1 MTHNLTHSNKM
12 FTLKKSPVEGERAMN
27 FSFSSYSENYQDPG
41 IGKWCWWRKAPVQ
54 VCLPQVRTRSED
66 DGDGC
71 TVPRCPQRFRQ
82 PLLHEASVLWAVF
95 PTILRAYYPRK
106 VERKRQQQTGHG
118 NWTGT
123 LVQRDLEPGY
133 QQGKMWSTLAFFP
146 PLLFIFIYPWK
157 TLNTVDPPYVTLVNW
172 LQFTLGWVCF
182 LDEHDQKNE
191 VVLEDGI
198 YYGAHS

>member
-1 MTHNLTHSNKM
+1 M
-12 FTLKKSPVEGERAMN
+12 FILKKSPVEGERVMN

-106 VERKRQQQTGHG
+106 VEWKRQQQTGHG

-123 LVQRDLEPGY
+123 LVQRPGAWLSI
-133 QQGKMWSTLAFFP
+133 GKDVIHPCHPPPPPCFLSLFTHERLWTQWTLQMWPWSTGCSLLWAGCAF
-146 PLLFIFIYPWK
+146 LMNMIRKMRW
-157 TLNTVDPPYVTLVNW
+157 
-172 LQFTLGWVCF
+172 
-182 LDEHDQKNE
+182 
-191 VVLEDGI
+191 
-198 YYGAHS
+198 S